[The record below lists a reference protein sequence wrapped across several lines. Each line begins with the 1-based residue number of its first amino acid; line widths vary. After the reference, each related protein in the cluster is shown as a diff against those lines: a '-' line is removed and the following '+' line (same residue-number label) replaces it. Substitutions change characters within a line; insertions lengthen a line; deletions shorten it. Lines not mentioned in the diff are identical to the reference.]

1 MKEIERKFLVDG
13 PVPQGLSAQP
23 ILQGYLTAA
32 TDSVEIRLRREGGDH
47 SLTLKSD
54 GNLTRDER
62 EIAIGPAEFDTL
74 WPATQCRR
82 VEKTRHRGT
91 LPGGQPFELDVF
103 SGDLAPLML
112 VEMEFPSEEAALA
125 FAPPAWFG
133 KDVTEDR
140 RYKNKALAL
149 ATP

>member
-13 PVPQGLSAQP
+13 PVPQGLSAWP
-23 ILQGYLTAA
+23 ILQGYLTTA
-32 TDSVEIRLRREGGDH
+32 TDSVEIRLRREGDDH

-54 GNLTRDER
+54 GGLIRDER
-62 EIAIGPAEFDTL
+62 EITIGSAEFDML
-74 WPATQCRR
+74 WPATKGRR

-112 VEMEFPSEEAALA
+112 VEVEFPSEEVALS
-125 FAPPAWFG
+125 FLPPSWFG
-133 KDVTEDR
+133 KEVTEDKR
-140 RYKNKALAL
+140 FKNRALAL
-149 ATP
+149 FRP